1 MRALRRLFLVFIS
14 ASAKIY
20 FCRCRDASQP
30 SALYP
35 VVMSAR
41 GVIARGPTL
50 ELPIDSVSQLEGAKH
65 REDKMVRPGKWM
77 AGAWWILWLLT
88 LPAQASSLGD
98 LVKHG
103 DLAGVA
109 SALDKGAAIN
119 EVDGVT
125 ALYIACEGG
134 NVEIA
139 KLLIDR
145 GADVNLPV
153 SWQRTPLYA
162 ANKGGYADV
171 VKLLLD
177 NGADP
182 NQVAKSQTPLHV
194 AAEKGCLHCV
204 IHLVDA
210 GADVNAL
217 TSNGNPPIHLAK
229 LKGHEDVV
237 AYLRGHGAGRPA
249 VAPISAR
256 LASANADSG
265 KRIFDETCGACHL
278 SAPDLKIPKRVNLW
292 GVVGRPKASQSD
304 VPYSSALK
312 EAGGTWTFE
321 DLNSFISNPAF
332 ALPGTDMIF
341 PGLRDENQRAN
352 LIAYLRTLNDR
363 PLPLPEN

>member
-1 MRALRRLFLVFIS
+1 MIKWVMGALWV
-14 ASAKIY
+14 
-20 FCRCRDASQP
+20 
-30 SALYP
+30 
-35 VVMSAR
+35 
-41 GVIARGPTL
+41 
-50 ELPIDSVSQLEGAKH
+50 
-65 REDKMVRPGKWM
+65 
-77 AGAWWILWLLT
+77 LWLVA
-88 LPAQASSLGD
+88 LPAQAGNLGD
-98 LVKHG
+98 LVKNG
-103 DLAGVA
+103 DVAGVA

-119 EVDGVT
+119 EIDGVT

-134 NVEIA
+134 NIELA
-139 KLLIDR
+139 KLLVNR

-162 ANKGGYADV
+162 ANKGGHADI

-194 AAEKGCLHCV
+194 AAEKGCLPCV

-210 GADVNAL
+210 GANVNAL

-229 LKGHEDVV
+229 LSGHEDVV
-237 AYLRGHGAGRPA
+237 AYLRAHGAGRPA
-249 VAPISAR
+249 IAPISAR
-256 LASANADSG
+256 LASANAESG
-265 KRIFDETCGACHL
+265 KGIFDGTCGACHL
-278 SAPDLKIPKRVNLW
+278 SAPDLNIPKRVNLW
-292 GVVGRPKASQSD
+292 GVVGRPKASQGD

-312 EAGGTWTFE
+312 EAGGIWSFE

-341 PGLRDENQRAN
+341 PGLQDEKQRADV
-352 LIAYLRTLNDR
+352 IAYLRTLSDA